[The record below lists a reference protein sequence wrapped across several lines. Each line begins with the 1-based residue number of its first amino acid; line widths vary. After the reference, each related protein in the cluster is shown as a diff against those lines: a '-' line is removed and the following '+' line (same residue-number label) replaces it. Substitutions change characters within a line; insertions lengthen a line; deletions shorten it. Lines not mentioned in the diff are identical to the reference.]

1 MGVIEKLDL
10 SEEIDN
16 LDKITKISKR
26 VGKTDW
32 FDVLLQMQMA
42 DLMDKWIGAKAKELE
57 AKAKE
62 TDMQAN
68 MVATTPNLTTLGALL
83 EWIKTLPEA
92 DRPLAIQ
99 LATAMMQ
106 PKIVQGSA
114 ATSSNDLM
122 PLLAMIMLLN
132 KNDNKNNDDTTL
144 KLLLEYIRSNT
155 QERIE
160 MIKSLADAIAK
171 NAKGGSNDA
180 IIEAMKEITKP
191 TQNFADKLYELVMA
205 IALGGEK
212 KEKGD
217 ELDRLLEL
225 IAKLQDVGLITSP
238 EAMLEWRK
246 HMSQL
251 ELERY
256 KIDKEFELQREQI
269 ERDREQMEKASE
281 FLAELAEALSSVAE
295 KENAPEQ
302 KPAFV
307 EKPCPKCGNM
317 MKIPVDIPDGT
328 KIKCANCGAVFEI
341 HRKESSEKKG
351 E

>member
-1 MGVIEKLDL
+1 VGVVEKLDL

-26 VGKTDW
+26 VGNTNW

-62 TDMQAN
+62 TDMQTN
-68 MVATTPNLTTLGALL
+68 VVTTTPNLTTLGALL
-83 EWIKTLPEA
+83 EWIKTLPEE
-92 DRPLAIQ
+92 DRPLAVQ
-99 LATAMMQ
+99 LATSMMQ
-106 PKIVQGSA
+106 PKVVQGGV
-114 ATSSNDLM
+114 SSGNNDLM
-122 PLLAMIMLLN
+122 TLLVMMMLLN
-132 KNDNKNNDDTTL
+132 RNENKNNDDTTL
-144 KLLLEYIRSNT
+144 KLLLEYIKSNT

-160 MIKSLADAIAK
+160 IIKSIADAIAK
-171 NAKGGSNDA
+171 NTKEGSSDK

-191 TQNFADKLYELVMA
+191 TQSFADKLYELVMA

-217 ELDRLLEL
+217 ELDRLLEF

-238 EAMLEWRK
+238 ESMLEWRK
-246 HMSQL
+246 HLSQL
-251 ELERY
+251 ELEKY

-281 FLAELAEALSSVAE
+281 FLAELVDALSSVTE
-295 KENAPEQ
+295 KENMPEQ

-307 EKPCPKCGNM
+307 EKPCPKCGNI

-328 KIKCANCGAVFEI
+328 KIKCANCGATFEI
-341 HRKESSEKKG
+341 HRKESKKEG

>member
-1 MGVIEKLDL
+1 MGVVEKLDL

-26 VGKTDW
+26 VGNTNW

-62 TDMQAN
+62 TNMQTN
-68 MVATTPNLTTLGALL
+68 MITTTPNLTTLGALL
-83 EWIKTLPEA
+83 EWIKTLPEE
-92 DRPLAIQ
+92 DRPLAVQ
-99 LATAMMQ
+99 LATSMMQ
-106 PKIVQGSA
+106 PKIVQGGSPGN
-114 ATSSNDLM
+114 NDLM
-122 PLLAMIMLLN
+122 TLLVMMMLLN
-132 KNDNKNNDDTTL
+132 RNDNKNTDDTTL

-160 MIKSLADAIAK
+160 MIKSIADAIAK
-171 NAKGGSNDA
+171 NTKEGSNDK
-180 IIEAMKEITKP
+180 IIEALKEITKP

-217 ELDRLLEL
+217 ELDKLLEF

-238 EAMLEWRK
+238 ESMLEWRK
-246 HMSQL
+246 HLSQL
-251 ELERY
+251 ELEKY

-281 FLAELAEALSSVAE
+281 FLADLVDALSSVTE
-295 KENAPEQ
+295 KENMPEQ

-307 EKPCPKCGNM
+307 EKPCPKCGNI

-328 KIKCANCGAVFEI
+328 KIKCASCGAMFEI
-341 HRKESSEKKG
+341 HRKEEG